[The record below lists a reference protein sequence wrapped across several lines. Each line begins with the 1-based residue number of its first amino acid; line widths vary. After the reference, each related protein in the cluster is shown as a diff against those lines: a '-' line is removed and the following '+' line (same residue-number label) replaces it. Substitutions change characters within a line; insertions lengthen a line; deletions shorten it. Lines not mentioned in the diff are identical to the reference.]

1 MTQTRPR
8 GFTLSSATTEDLFTD
23 PEPFAGVTGRRAAAF
38 IIDMVIV
45 GAVYAVLFVPLMIF
59 NFVTFGLFAG
69 LTGVLVV
76 LGPYL
81 YSVLG
86 LVSAG
91 GGTPGMRVMG
101 LEVRTLDGQPVAWLQ
116 AIVHVGLFWVSL
128 SATAG
133 LVLLVAMFN
142 ARGRTLHDFVSGLI
156 VVDQRAVETMPRRT
170 SRFRSGDCRPA
181 TTRESAGSGTG
192 QSIVER

>member
-1 MTQTRPR
+1 VTQTRPR

-23 PEPFAGVTGRRAAAF
+23 PELFAGVTGRRSAAF

-45 GAVYAVLFVPLMIF
+45 GAIYAVLFVPLMIF

-69 LTGVLVV
+69 LTGVVVV

-91 GGTPGMRVMG
+91 GGTPGMRAMG
-101 LEVRTLDGQPVAWLQ
+101 LEVRTLDGQPTEWLQ

-142 ARGRTLHDFVSGLI
+142 NRGRTLHDFVSGLI

-170 SRFRSGDCRPA
+170 SRFESGDFRPTA
-181 TTRESAGSGTG
+181 ARKRTETETG
-192 QSIVER
+192 RSVMER